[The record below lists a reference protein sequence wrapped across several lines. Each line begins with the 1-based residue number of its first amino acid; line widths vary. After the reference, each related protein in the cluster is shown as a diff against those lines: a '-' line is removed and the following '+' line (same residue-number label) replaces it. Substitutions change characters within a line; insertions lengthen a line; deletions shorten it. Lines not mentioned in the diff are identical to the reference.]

1 MASLSV
7 HAINDKVH
15 YSGSNIKQALKDCEK
30 KLQKKPK
37 DPYLLFWKAAV
48 YLKFGRDD
56 EAFQQLEALCDSQP
70 AIIDVELLRAI
81 YLRLCEKPGTGPRRN
96 KLWQNAFKATG
107 SDDILITWFESAAA
121 VDAWD
126 DAQLAIVTLKNKNP
140 KNEWYC
146 FAVPAVQQLAAETL
160 QAKDPKT
167 ATLMSMLAKR
177 TLKMAID
184 KSMAGD
190 KSADAVTTRR
200 ELRLLLQI
208 YSKQKLYKEVLEILD
223 HPKVG
228 IFSPLVVCDLG
239 FVRIKLKVLEAAGMW
254 QELWDF
260 CSASL
265 QQTHKPDEASK
276 TSYTLWLHDYSLWRG
291 LHLAYRELL
300 KGASDATAK
309 QSLTSMVD
317 SIHDQ
322 HNEVTLRVRLLPK
335 VGVSAQSQAEKF
347 ENISTYWTVFSKEQI
362 CFEDISPYVEDLN
375 EDHQAKFLDFCHQ
388 YAAEQSQ
395 PEDGTDSKAEA
406 RKLRTKANTIKA
418 DYLLRVSKG
427 NTPSKERL
435 EEVLKA
441 AVDLQSQA
449 AGKDDFAF
457 EDACALAAM
466 ALVRLYH
473 LESSQVYLLQALAVT
488 SKLLHACGDSRKA
501 QLFHSRL
508 LSYIGNFRESMSAWE
523 GLRIK
528 EILMET
534 LAHLMFTRISVI
546 HPFHYRSKNG
556 AASWVDPKTSLD
568 RILQTCQKIT
578 NTLQAF
584 IGADMDTLQYDR
596 LLEIA
601 ELKKALTKSLNNK
614 IWVLERRRIERVRGE
629 PVSDSSMELLDD
641 DVESLED
648 NRDTKRMWSYEHSQS
663 PRFDDFLATGPL
675 PGKYWLA
682 LHLLID
688 DTCAV
693 ISAPENQ
700 RLKIEKLEGI
710 VNSPSEEDLAQ
721 LTSAERSLIPGWEK
735 LRTLASKILFGK
747 DLESTLTDIEV
758 LQSWLSGQSLA
769 TTLQDISIK
778 DKPKGFIPFVNHI
791 QPLFLSIELLQATSR
806 LCDTATRLQK
816 LKHQP
821 WQRNIPVKELSLLKA
836 ATQQVFGQVRQR
848 AFDWKNRLSDGAHQ
862 DLATHISSGDTG
874 ALLAEKLGDEWQGL
888 ADRVLD
894 IAINGA
900 HDSLDGF
907 LSAKL
912 S

>member
-7 HAINDKVH
+7 HAINDKVL
-15 YSGSNIKQALKDCEK
+15 YSGSNIKQALKECEK

-48 YLKFGRDD
+48 YLKFARDD

-81 YLRLCEKPGTGPRRN
+81 HLRLCEKPGTGPRRN

-160 QAKDPKT
+160 QPKDPKT
-167 ATLMSMLAKR
+167 ATLMSMLARR

-184 KSMAGD
+184 KAMAGD

-200 ELRLLLQI
+200 ELRLLLQV
-208 YSKQKLYKEVLEILD
+208 YAKQKLYKEVLEILD

-239 FVRIKLKVLEAAGMW
+239 FVRIKLEVLEAAGMW

-260 CSASL
+260 CSGSL
-265 QQTHKPDEASK
+265 KQTHKPDEASK
-276 TSYTLWLHDYSLWRG
+276 TSYSLWLHDYSLWRG

-300 KGASDATAK
+300 KSASDATAK
-309 QSLTSMVD
+309 QSLTNMVD

-322 HNEVTLRVRLLPK
+322 HDEVTLRVQLLPK

-347 ENISTYWTVFSKEQI
+347 ENICTYWSVFAKEQI

-388 YAAEQSQ
+388 FTTEQSQ
-395 PEDGTDSKAEA
+395 LGDGTDRKAEA
-406 RKLRTKANTIKA
+406 RKLRTKANAIKA
-418 DYLLRVSKG
+418 DYFLRVSKG
-427 NTPSKERL
+427 NAPSNEIL
-435 EEVLKA
+435 EEVLRA
-441 AVDLQSQA
+441 AVDLQAEA
-449 AGKDDFAF
+449 AGKEDFAF

-466 ALVRLYH
+466 VLVRLYH
-473 LESSQVYLLQALAVT
+473 LEASQVYLLQALAVT
-488 SKLLHACGDSRKA
+488 SKLLQARGDSRKA
-501 QLFHSRL
+501 QLFHTRL
-508 LSYIGNFRESMSAWE
+508 LSYVGNFREGMSTWE
-523 GLRIK
+523 GLKIK

-546 HPFHYRSKNG
+546 HPFHYRSKTG
-556 AASWVDPKTSLD
+556 VGSWLDPNALLD
-568 RILQTCQKIT
+568 RILQTSQKIT

-629 PVSDSSMELLDD
+629 HVSDSFTELLDD
-641 DVESLED
+641 DLESLED
-648 NRDTKRMWSYEHSQS
+648 NRDTRRMWSYEHSQS
-663 PRFDDFLATGPL
+663 PGFEEYLASGPP

-688 DTCAV
+688 ETCAV

-700 RLKIEKLEGI
+700 RLKTEKLERL

-721 LTSAERSLIPGWEK
+721 LTPAERSLIPGWEK
-735 LRTLASKILFGK
+735 LRTLASKVLFGE
-747 DLESTLTDIEV
+747 DLESTPADIEA
-758 LQSWLSGQSLA
+758 LKSWLSEHALFS
-769 TTLQDISIK
+769 TLQDVSIK
-778 DKPKGFIPFVNHI
+778 DKPKGFLPFINHI
-791 QPLFLSIELLQATSR
+791 QTLFLTIELLQATSR

-821 WQRNIPVKELSLLKA
+821 WQRNIPVKELSPLKTVA
-836 ATQQVFGQVRQR
+836 QDIFGQVRQR
-848 AFDWKNRLSDGAHQ
+848 AFDWKNRLSDGAHD
-862 DLATHISSGDTG
+862 DLATRFSSGNTG
-874 ALLAEKLGDEWQGL
+874 ALLAERLGVEWQGL
-888 ADRVLD
+888 TDRVLD

-900 HDSLDGF
+900 HDSLDGV

-912 S
+912 N